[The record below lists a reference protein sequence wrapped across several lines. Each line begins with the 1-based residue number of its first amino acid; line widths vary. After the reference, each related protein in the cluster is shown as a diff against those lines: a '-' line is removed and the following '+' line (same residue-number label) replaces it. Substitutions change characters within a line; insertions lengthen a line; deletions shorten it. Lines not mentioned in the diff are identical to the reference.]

1 MTEIDLLR
9 CLLHT
14 IARATIPQDDVREIV
29 AARSKNR
36 VKAYNLFDGT
46 RTIREVAKATK
57 IDRGNLSRSASS
69 WVKSGVLFWVGDGDD
84 ARLLHIYPIPEK
96 APKVNR

>member
-1 MTEIDLLR
+1 MTETDLLR

-14 IARATIPQDDVREIV
+14 IARAAIPENDVRGVV

-46 RTIREVAKATK
+46 RTIQEVAKSTK
-57 IDRGNLSRSASS
+57 IDRGNLSKSASS
-69 WVKSGVLFWVGDGDD
+69 WVKSGVLFWVGQGDD
-84 ARLLHIYPIPEK
+84 ARLLHVYPIPEK
-96 APKVNR
+96 PPKVKQ